1 MRARQPA
8 LDFGASLPHWT
19 RDIELSHMLNGIS
32 VVVMELEP
40 FMNRVMRRA
49 RHELPAD
56 DPLYGDL
63 ETFVR
68 QEANHTLL
76 HRQYNQALY
85 DAGYQGIEEIER
97 MMREDYTRYLKE
109 WPLRELLA
117 YCEGFECL
125 GPIWAEFLFEAVD
138 DLFEGADPA
147 VVDLWRWHLAEEYE
161 HRMVAYSVYHRF
173 GGHWLH
179 RLVTTFKTH
188 RHLQKYGAM
197 CGALLLAADRKSM
210 TPEQVAESKAK
221 SANIRRRLSLFI
233 LKRLW
238 RVVQPFY
245 SPEHLK
251 KPAGIEHYLSM
262 P

>member
-49 RHELPAD
+49 RNELPAD

-125 GPIWAEFLFEAVD
+125 GPIWAEFLFEA
-138 DLFEGADPA
+138 PP
-147 VVDLWRWHLAEEYE
+147 W
-161 HRMVAYSVYHRF
+161 SI
-173 GGHWLH
+173 
-179 RLVTTFKTH
+179 
-188 RHLQKYGAM
+188 
-197 CGALLLAADRKSM
+197 CGAGTWPRNTNIAWSPIRSITASAD
-210 TPEQVAESKAK
+210 TGCIA
-221 SANIRRRLSLFI
+221 
-233 LKRLW
+233 W
-238 RVVQPFY
+238 
-245 SPEHLK
+245 
-251 KPAGIEHYLSM
+251 
-262 P
+262 

>member
-1 MRARQPA
+1 MRARKPA
-8 LDFGASLPHWT
+8 LDFSASLPHWT
-19 RDIELSHMLNGIS
+19 RDIELSQMLNGVS
-32 VVVMELEP
+32 VIVMELEP

-49 RHELPAD
+49 SEALPAD
-56 DPLYGDL
+56 DPLRADL

-85 DAGYQGIEEIER
+85 EAGYRGIDAIER
-97 MMREDYTRYLKE
+97 MMHEDYTRYLKD

-161 HRMVAYSVYHRF
+161 HRMVACSAYHRF

-179 RLVTTFKTH
+179 RLVTTFGTH
-188 RHLQKYGAM
+188 RHLKKYISM
-197 CGALLLAADRKSM
+197 CETLLLAADRESM
-210 TPEQVAESKAK
+210 SPEQVAESKAR
-221 SANIRRRLSLFI
+221 SAAIHRRLSSFI

-251 KPAGIEHYLSM
+251 KPVGIEHYLGM